1 MQRML
6 IFIPFVTAA
15 IAQTA
20 TEWPTGNRITPPTI
34 NSVTPLGV
42 QRGATVEV
50 EVEGLNLA
58 KTSAV
63 YFSEP
68 GIKARVLRVKELPD
82 LPDIRLGSNGTP
94 STVDLGPLPPRN
106 QVTLEVEVS
115 PDAPIGTVA
124 LRLLTP
130 LGTSPAARM
139 AIEPYYGESPDRE
152 PNNTPEEAFETY
164 LPTILVGTISK
175 PGDVDYYKI
184 AVKDGEQL
192 VFQNSA
198 RELGSSLRP
207 VVGIYDEKQ
216 NLIKEFGDEGGR
228 ETSAFAYQFTKG
240 GTYYLRVSDYQE
252 GGNDEHFYRIKVG
265 RFPLAESAFP
275 LGLQQGQR
283 AAIQLAG
290 FNLGAKPVVVNGEP
304 SPEDRRAV
312 IFRPQA
318 PTGPAFNRVKLA
330 LGNEPEIMAS
340 GANTTFREAQRISV
354 PVTVNARLESPENYY
369 RFHAGKGDKL
379 VFEVNASRLGSPLDS
394 LLEILD
400 TQGAPVERATIRCV
414 METSTTL
421 SETSSS
427 DRGIRILSPTGFAVG
442 DYMMIGSEIIEVEA
456 LPRGPDDDFVFTGF
470 GGQRIAYLDTTPE
483 AHAVDQA
490 VYKVQIHPPG
500 SQFAPNGLPVVH
512 LPYRNDDGGP
522 GYGKDSLLHFT
533 APADGDYVVRLR
545 DVRKLAGADYAYRL
559 TVRQPSPDFILS
571 VSPRNPNVPL
581 GGRIPIT
588 VTALR
593 LDGFDGPIDVLLKD
607 VPAGMHATQ
616 GTIGPGESS
625 TTLLLSAESGA
636 RLDSAAPFGITGR
649 ARLGAEWA
657 ERWANPEDKLKLIA
671 LMPKPDI
678 VVTAETKQVV
688 LEPGGTAEVEVAIQR
703 NNGYGGRVPVD
714 VLSLPPGVR
723 VLDVGLNGVLINETE
738 TRRKFTL
745 AALASAPS
753 VEQPIVV
760 TGEVE
765 TRADDQQNLYAAEPV
780 LLKVQSKIRA
790 NASLVN
796 RVVNPSVSAN
806 K

>member
-1 MQRML
+1 MQRIL
-6 IFIPFVTAA
+6 IFVTMAA
-15 IAQTA
+15 AALAQTA
-20 TEWPTGNRITPPTI
+20 TEWPTGNRITPPTVS
-34 NSVTPLGV
+34 SVSPLGV
-42 QRGATVEV
+42 PRGATVEV
-50 EVEGLNLA
+50 EVEGFNLA

-68 GIKARVLRVKELPD
+68 GVKARVLRIKELPD
-82 LPDIRLGSNGTP
+82 LPDVRLGSNGTP

-130 LGTSPAARM
+130 LGTSPAARL

-152 PNNTPEEAFETY
+152 PNNTPEDAFETY
-164 LPTILVGTISK
+164 LPTIFVGTISK

-184 AVKDGEQL
+184 KVKDGEQV
-192 VFQNSA
+192 VFENSA

-216 NLIKEFGDEGGR
+216 NLVREFGDDGGR
-228 ETSAFAYQFTKG
+228 EMSAFAYRFAKG
-240 GTYYLRVSDYQE
+240 GTYFLRVSDYQE
-252 GGNDEHFYRIKVG
+252 SGDDEHFYRMKAG
-265 RFPLAESAFP
+265 RFPLVESAFP
-275 LGLQQGQR
+275 LGLQQGKTT
-283 AAIQLAG
+283 AVQLNG
-290 FNLGAKPVVVNGEP
+290 FNLGADPIKVTGEP

-318 PTGPAFNRVKLA
+318 PKGPAFNRVKLA
-330 LGNEPEIMAS
+330 LGNEPEIAAR
-340 GANTTFREAQRISV
+340 GANTTLPQAQEI
-354 PVTVNARLESPENYY
+354 PIPITVNARLESQENYY
-369 RFHAGKGDKL
+369 RFHARKGDKL

-394 LLEILD
+394 FLEILD
-400 TQGAPVERATIRCV
+400 TKGSPVERATIRCV
-414 METSTTL
+414 LETSTTL
-421 SETSSS
+421 ADFSSS

-442 DYMMIGSEIIEVEA
+442 DYMMIGAEIIQVEA
-456 LPRGPDDDFVFTGF
+456 LPRGPDDDFAFTGF
-470 GGQRIAYLDTTPE
+470 GEQRIAYLDTTPE
-483 AHAVDQA
+483 AHAMDQA
-490 VYKVQIHPPG
+490 AYKVQIHPAG
-500 SQFAPNGLPVVH
+500 TQFAPNGLPVVH

-545 DVRKLAGADYAYRL
+545 DVRKLAGPDYAYRL
-559 TVRQPSPDFILS
+559 TVRQPSPDFVLS
-571 VSPRNPNVPL
+571 VSPRNPNVPM

-593 LDGFDGPIDVLLKD
+593 LDGFDGPIDVSLKD
-607 VPAGMHATQ
+607 VPAGLHATQ
-616 GTIGPGESS
+616 GTIGPGEIS
-625 TTLLLSAESGA
+625 TTLLVSADAGA
-636 RLDSAAPFGITGR
+636 HLEGSAPLEIVGR
-649 ARLGAEWA
+649 AQFGTQRA
-657 ERWANPEDKLKLIA
+657 ERRTNPEDKLKLIA

-678 VVTAETKQVV
+678 VLTAETKQVV

-703 NNGYGGRVPVD
+703 NNGYAGRVPVD
-714 VLSLPPGVR
+714 VRNLPPGVR

-745 AALASAPS
+745 AALPSAPAI
-753 VEQPIVV
+753 EQPIVV

-765 TRADDQQNLYAAEPV
+765 TRADDQQNLYAADPV
-780 LLKVQSKIRA
+780 ILKVQSKSQ
-790 NASLVN
+790 ASGSLG
-796 RVVNPSVSAN
+796 RVMNSSASAN